1 MRKTFKWF
9 AVILVVIVI
18 TAFAGVTAY
27 AADFSTQADAL
38 KEMGLF
44 KGTASGYELD
54 RIPTRAEAAAAL
66 VRLLGKE
73 TEAQAGT
80 YETPFTDVPD
90 WAKPYVGYL
99 YTNQMV
105 KGTTDT
111 TFGSSDNCSAQMFAA
126 FVLRAL
132 GYSENGGDF
141 TYSEVWS
148 TAVRLGLT
156 QGEAPQS
163 FIRDHM
169 VMLSYSALF
178 QPVKGSETMLL
189 DKLVA
194 DKAVDAGAADKYL
207 GYYNTYQDFMKAASD
222 NKTGDSLA
230 QSVTT
235 EQQITQD
242 GKTTTQ
248 SGKTEMAT
256 VKDGDEYRMR
266 IDSTVETGGLTRKT
280 MMYFADGWMYMDL
293 GETKVKYQ
301 ATYNPDDA
309 AQQSAMAE
317 TGDPFYLIQSIQ
329 KTETDSGVNYTIEF
343 TAAMNDLLESV
354 MSGLTSELFD
364 MTWKVNSMQVVYNFD
379 KDGKLVG
386 STQSGDVEMTM
397 SIGQKTST
405 ARLTFKQT
413 STVTATGS
421 AVTVTPPPDLD
432 QYVEIQAPSTPII
445 KT

>member
-9 AVILVVIVI
+9 AVILVVMVI
-18 TAFAGVTAY
+18 TAFAGATAY

-54 RIPTRAEAAAAL
+54 RTPTRAEAAAAL

-99 YTNQMV
+99 YTNQLAR
-105 KGTTDT
+105 GTTET

-132 GYSENGGDF
+132 GYSENAGDF
-141 TYSEVWS
+141 TYTEVWS

-194 DKAVDAGAADKYL
+194 DKAVDTGAADKYL

-222 NKTGDSLA
+222 NKTGDNIA
-230 QSVTT
+230 QSITA

-248 SGKTEMAT
+248 SIKMETAT
-256 VKDGDEYRMR
+256 VKDGDNYRMR
-266 IDSTVETGGLTRKT
+266 IDSTAETGGVTQKT
-280 MMYFADGWMYMDL
+280 MSYYADGWMYMGL

-301 ATYNPDDA
+301 ATFNPDDA

-329 KTETDSGVNYTIEF
+329 KTETDSGVSYTIEF
-343 TAAMNDLLESV
+343 TAAMNDMLESV
-354 MSGLTSELFD
+354 VSGLTSELFD
-364 MTWKVNSMQVVYNFD
+364 MTLKVNSMQVVYNFD
-379 KDGKLVG
+379 KDGKLVS

-397 SIGQKTST
+397 SFGQKTST

-413 STVTATGS
+413 AIITATGS

-432 QYVEIQAPSTPII
+432 QYVEIQAPPTPA
-445 KT
+445 KPV